1 MVSSAARQSI
11 PVGRPRRADGTFLPS
26 GDRYLNRE
34 LSWLAFD
41 ERVLVLAEDPN
52 IPLLER
58 VKFLAIAASNLDEFF
73 QVRVAGLKR
82 QQLAGLGRP
91 RSADGLTASEQL
103 TQIGERAQVLANRL
117 ANMYRELA
125 PLLAAEDIRILR
137 WTELDEAQ
145 ARVLQAVFSTRIF
158 PVLTPLAVD
167 PGHPFPYISNLSLNL
182 AIRVEDPDT
191 HLIHF
196 ARVKVPP
203 LLGRFVSPEPGI
215 FVPLE
220 DVIAA
225 NLGRLFPGMRVLERH
240 VFRVTR
246 NADLEVDDDGAEDL
260 LEALEE
266 EIRRRRASPAVR
278 LEIEDGMPPEMRNL
292 LAREL
297 QIGAADIYTVPG
309 PLHLAGLAEL
319 QDLDRP
325 DLKAPPFQGRT
336 PARLIATDKAEA
348 DIFATLRAGDLLV
361 QHPYDSFVTTVQRLI
376 EQAAT
381 DPNVLAIKQT
391 LYRTSGESPIV
402 EALVEAAEAGKQV
415 VVLVEIKA
423 RFDEVANIAWART
436 LENAGCHVVY
446 GMLGLKTHSK
456 LCLVVREEDGEIRRY
471 VHVGTGNYNPS
482 TARIYEDI
490 GLLTADAEVGAEVSS
505 LFNYLTGYARHPEYE
520 HLIVAPQMLRTRMI
534 ELIRREA
541 ELSTPGSPGYIGIKV
556 NNLVDEGI
564 TDALYQASNRGVR
577 IDLVVRAISSLR
589 PGVPGM
595 SESIRVRSVVGRF
608 LEHSRIYLFR
618 NAGQPEVYIGSADMM
633 HRNLDRRVEVLVRV
647 DDPPARQQCIDILR
661 LALSD
666 NVAAWELQSDGSWQ
680 PPHRDPGTD
689 VVSLQEELMARA
701 HPGG

>member
-1 MVSSAARQSI
+1 M
-11 PVGRPRRADGTFLPS
+11 GRPRRADGTFLPS
-26 GDRYLNRE
+26 DERFLNRE

-41 ERVLVLAEDPN
+41 ERVLTLGEDPN
-52 IPLLER
+52 LPLLER
-58 VKFLAIAASNLDEFF
+58 VKFLAIAANNLDEFF

-82 QQLAGLGRP
+82 QEVAGLGRP
-91 RSADGLTASEQL
+91 RSADGLTPSEQL
-103 TQIGERAQVLANRL
+103 TQIGERAQIVATRL
-117 ANMYRELA
+117 AALYRELA
-125 PLLAAEDIRILR
+125 PLLADEGIRILR
-137 WTELDEAQ
+137 WTELDESQ
-145 ARVLQAVFSTRIF
+145 ARVLQAMFSTRIF

-196 ARVKVPP
+196 ARVKIPP
-203 LLGRFVSPEPGI
+203 LLGRLVSPEPGI

-220 DVIAA
+220 DVVAA

-266 EIRRRRASPAVR
+266 EMAGAVVSPR
-278 LEIEDGMPPEMRNL
+278 LSVSRSRMACRLQMRNL

-297 QIGAADIYTVPG
+297 QIGAADIYTLPG
-309 PLHLAGLAEL
+309 PLHLAGLSEL

-336 PARLIATDKAEA
+336 PARLATTDLGEA
-348 DIFATLRAGDLLV
+348 DIFAALRAEDLLV
-361 QHPYDSFVTTVQRLI
+361 QHPYDSFGTTVQRLI
-376 EQAAT
+376 EQAAA

-402 EALVEAAEAGKQV
+402 EALVEAAQAGKQV

-436 LENAGCHVVY
+436 LEDAGCHVMY

-456 LCLVVREEDGEIRRY
+456 LCLVVREEEGEIRRY
-471 VHVGTGNYNPS
+471 VHVGTGNYNPT

-490 GLLTADAEVGAEVSS
+490 GLLTADPAVGAEVSG

-541 ELSTPGSPGYIGIKV
+541 ELSTPDHPGYIGIKV

-564 TDALYQASNRGVR
+564 IDALYLASNRGVK
-577 IDLVVRAISSLR
+577 IDLLVRAISSLR
-589 PGVPGM
+589 PGVLGM
-595 SESIRVRSVVGRF
+595 SESIRVESIVGRF
-608 LEHSRIYLFR
+608 LEHSRIFLFR
-618 NAGQPEVYIGSADMM
+618 NGGDAGGLHRQRRLDAPQPRPSRGGAGAGRRPVGAPAV
-633 HRNLDRRVEVLVRV
+633 HRHPAAGVVRQRRS
-647 DDPPARQQCIDILR
+647 
-661 LALSD
+661 LA
-666 NVAAWELQSDGSWQ
+666 AAERRKLAS
-680 PPHRDPGTD
+680 PRT
-689 VVSLQEELMARA
+689 
-701 HPGG
+701 